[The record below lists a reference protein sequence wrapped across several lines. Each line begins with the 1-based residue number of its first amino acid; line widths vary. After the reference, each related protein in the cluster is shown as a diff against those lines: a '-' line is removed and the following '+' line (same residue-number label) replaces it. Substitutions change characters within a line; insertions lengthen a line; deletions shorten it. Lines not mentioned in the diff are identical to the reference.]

1 MSEKKENDIFLVEL
15 SNYVK
20 PDVVEHRSKN
30 WVLNGEGNCFFDYV
44 IDRYNGSPTN
54 GAIISGFVNLI
65 YGQGLTAKDA
75 SKKPEQFAKLR
86 TILKDDDVRNIVLDY
101 KLQGQFSFQVTRNKI
116 GEIISITHFP
126 VETLAPEKMNEEGV
140 IENYYYSKDWKH
152 YKRSGNEPIEIPVY
166 EQGGKGNSMYV
177 AKPYTPAKMYF
188 ANPDYIQ
195 GLQYAEMEEE
205 ISNFSINHIKKGL
218 SFGYIINFNNGDNL
232 NDDQKREIKR
242 MIKQKLTG
250 STNAGDF
257 ILSFNN
263 GKEAEVTI
271 VPLDVTDAHEKW
283 ESLSTQAEQKIIR
296 SHKVVSPKLFGI
308 IDASGFSNNA
318 EEMEVAM
325 KFTMDMVI
333 NPAQDFIVASL
344 SEVLNEAGINLD
356 LYFKPLSEE
365 EQKEEER
372 EDVIDDVSSETTLSK
387 QIELESFTDYP
398 QGATNNAKRALEWAE
413 KNGWGSCGT
422 NVGKQ
427 RANQLAKREPIS
439 LETVKRMAAFR
450 RHQQNK
456 DVPYS
461 EGCGGLMWDAWGGDS
476 GIRWAETKISE
487 LSESVSLCCNK
498 IELTEEQ
505 ENTLNNYLDEFIS
518 LGEDVNDEWEL
529 HSAEPVDYENDDK
542 LNEELFKL
550 AKAVSSSPANKSE
563 QDKGLFKVRYR
574 YSPNSASPN
583 SREFCKKMVAAN
595 KVYRKEDITA
605 VDNRVVNE
613 GWGANGANTYSVWF
627 YKGGGSCRHF
637 WQREVY
643 FRKRENG
650 KFLPNKGLTNDE
662 KVSVNKARRE
672 GFTPEKNPK
681 EVAQRPRD
689 MKNRGFL
696 EPKNFTTALK
706 KYFGWLY
713 S

>member
-1 MSEKKENDIFLVEL
+1 MSEQKEKDIILIEL

-20 PDVVEHRSKN
+20 PDVVEHRSRD

-54 GAIISGFVNLI
+54 GAIVSGFVNLI
-65 YGQGLTAKDA
+65 YGKGLTAKDA
-75 SKKPEQFAKLR
+75 SKKPEQFAKLK
-86 TILKDDDVRNIVLDY
+86 TILKDEDVRNIVLDY
-101 KLQGQFSFQVTRNKI
+101 KLQGQFSFQVTRNRQ

-126 VETLAPEKMNEEGV
+126 IETLAPEKMNEEGV

-152 YKRSGNEPIEIPVY
+152 PRRSGNEPISIPVY
-166 EQGGKGNSMYV
+166 TPEGRSNSMYV

-250 STNAGDF
+250 SSNAGDF

-296 SHKVVSPKLFGI
+296 AHKVVSPKLFGI

-325 KFTMDMVI
+325 KFTNDMVI
-333 NPAQDFIVASL
+333 NPAQDFIINALKEVL
-344 SEVLNEAGINLD
+344 SEASINLD

-372 EDVIDDVSSETTLSK
+372 EDVIDDVSGETTLCSHEF
-387 QIELESFTDYP
+387 Q
-398 QGATNNAKRALEWAE
+398 
-413 KNGWGSCGT
+413 
-422 NVGKQ
+422 
-427 RANQLAKREPIS
+427 
-439 LETVKRMAAFR
+439 
-450 RHQQNK
+450 
-456 DVPYS
+456 
-461 EGCGGLMWDAWGGDS
+461 
-476 GIRWAETKISE
+476 
-487 LSESVSLCCNK
+487 
-498 IELTEEQ
+498 LTEEQ
-505 ENTLNNYLDEFIS
+505 ESKLNNYFDEFIL
-518 LGEDVNDEWEL
+518 LGEDISDEWEL
-529 HSAEPVDYENDDK
+529 QSAEPVDYDNDDK
-542 LNEELFKL
+542 LNEELLKL
-550 AKAVSSSPANKSE
+550 AKAVSSTPAKKSE

-613 GWGANGANTYSVWF
+613 GWGANGANTYSIWL

-662 KVSVNKARRE
+662 KVSVNKARKE
-672 GFTPEKNPK
+672 GFTPTKNDK
-681 EVAQRPRD
+681 KVAQRPRD
-689 MKNRGFL
+689 MENRGFL